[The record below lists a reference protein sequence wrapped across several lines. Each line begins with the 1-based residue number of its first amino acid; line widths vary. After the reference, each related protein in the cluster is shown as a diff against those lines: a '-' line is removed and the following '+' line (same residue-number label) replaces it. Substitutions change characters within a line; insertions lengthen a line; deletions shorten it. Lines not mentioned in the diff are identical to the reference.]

1 MADVNI
7 WGMAEVTKTF
17 LPLLKKSQGRI
28 VNMSS
33 MAGKR
38 IIHEISVLHCKD
50 TKVPQESRIKV
61 KVRSCVQSTRLKE
74 SCDLSRPA
82 LNSVRF
88 QHSIKQP
95 GALNQGQTRAR
106 AAES

>member
-61 KVRSCVQSTRLKE
+61 NSAAANQNWISGDVTR
-74 SCDLSRPA
+74 
-82 LNSVRF
+82 N
-88 QHSIKQP
+88 
-95 GALNQGQTRAR
+95 GNM
-106 AAES
+106 AAEARHTIHTLF